1 MKQRLEEKNI
11 FVGLL
16 AEQVWHFQVFVEGL
30 MKASPGLSPME
41 QKLQYAKDH
50 PQKVMTRMKSGDII
64 FVDKSIVTA
73 DLASKYFFFFLS
85 CNQVTQVVEK
95 EQEERNKA
103 EVQAE
108 NKAEEKSKDEPNKG
122 DSKQEESKEEE
133 ELEEGE
139 I

>member
-1 MKQRLEEKNI
+1 
-11 FVGLL
+11 
-16 AEQVWHFQVFVEGL
+16 
-30 MKASPGLSPME
+30 ME
-41 QKLQYAKDH
+41 
-50 PQKVMTRMKSGDII
+50 SGDII

-73 DLASKYFFFFLS
+73 DLASKYFYFCFELQLGNIG
-85 CNQVTQVVEK
+85 CRK

-133 ELEEGE
+133 ELVWKNPRRKKNLKKEKFEQR
-139 I
+139 